1 MRCRFVPRPQWPM
14 SILSSRTAGKPS
26 LRGRFHLAQW
36 TLSPECRK
44 RSIRLNLAQCSA
56 LVVEKRQDQQQHGQH
71 GDRDHT
77 YTVPNFFAHP
87 SYVPEWGDDSNARDG
102 KPDRRLLC
110 QENYGVWTGPPTLEL
125 KYGRQYRRNAALAGP
140 IPRTLRP
147 RSSHEGSGRLRR
159 GRGAQGRDG
168 PHRQQILLFQILTD
182 PSSLGFVPQSCASS
196 IVLIARF
203 DHGQSKE
210 HQANN
215 CNSSR
220 DSYALQY
227 SHGEASTKLR
237 RIAKATR
244 TTPRKSPLVSSNA
257 TNAIA
262 RA

>member
-102 KPDRRLLC
+102 KPDRRLLR
-110 QENYGVWTGPPTLEL
+110 QENYGVWTSPPTLEL

-140 IPRTLRP
+140 IPRTLHP

-159 GRGAQGRDG
+159 GPWCPGA
-168 PHRQQILLFQILTD
+168 
-182 PSSLGFVPQSCASS
+182 
-196 IVLIARF
+196 
-203 DHGQSKE
+203 
-210 HQANN
+210 ANHK
-215 CNSSR
+215 R
-220 DSYALQY
+220 
-227 SHGEASTKLR
+227 
-237 RIAKATR
+237 AKY
-244 TTPRKSPLVSSNA
+244 
-257 TNAIA
+257 
-262 RA
+262 

>member
-1 MRCRFVPRPQWPM
+1 MAIAIIPTRYQISLPIRLTYRSGATIPTRGTASQIGVCSVRKTTGSGPVHRHW
-14 SILSSRTAGKPS
+14 SSNTDDSTAGTLR
-26 LRGRFHLAQW
+26 LRG
-36 TLSPECRK
+36 
-44 RSIRLNLAQCSA
+44 
-56 LVVEKRQDQQQHGQH
+56 
-71 GDRDHT
+71 
-77 YTVPNFFAHP
+77 
-87 SYVPEWGDDSNARDG
+87 
-102 KPDRRLLC
+102 
-110 QENYGVWTGPPTLEL
+110 
-125 KYGRQYRRNAALAGP
+125 QYRELCAPDLPMRVAEDCG
-140 IPRTLRP
+140 
-147 RSSHEGSGRLRR
+147 G

>member
-159 GRGAQGRDG
+159 GPWCPGAGWPTPSTNLVISNTYR
-168 PHRQQILLFQILTD
+168 PVKFRLCTTILCQFNRAYSAIRPRAKQRA
-182 PSSLGFVPQSCASS
+182 PSQ
-196 IVLIARF
+196 
-203 DHGQSKE
+203 
-210 HQANN
+210 
-215 CNSSR
+215 
-220 DSYALQY
+220 
-227 SHGEASTKLR
+227 
-237 RIAKATR
+237 
-244 TTPRKSPLVSSNA
+244 
-257 TNAIA
+257 
-262 RA
+262 